1 MTFGLDP
8 YVFYALAAVTTV
20 VCMLLLFTLFRM
32 FDSVSRISQ
41 KVAERTSDIP
51 ATPNQQQQTHDDL

>member
-8 YVFYALAAVTTV
+8 YVFYALAGFTTV

-51 ATPNQQQQTHDDL
+51 ATPNQQHSTSDDQ